1 VWSWGGSRAAE
12 AARWARPAR
21 PLGTTCL
28 SNEVLNSYKARHSGE
43 EGGRFDNDVVIAARD
58 AYSDYLLRELDDE
71 IAKHVPDYREY
82 LEVLKSIGNIQFTS
96 RVFAD
101 AWAGRPTLADGSWEA
116 GLAALFE
123 FSVIGYLKSGEAA
136 EAARTSGGIWMHVL
150 GSIPPRTSTE
160 STLASRRRWTSSR
173 VARGPAEAYPAA

>member
-123 FSVIGYLKSGEAA
+123 FSVIGYLKSGGGGGGSTYIWRYLDARARFDPTADVYRVHPGLKEALDLIQGR
-136 EAARTSGGIWMHVL
+136 ARSG
-150 GSIPPRTSTE
+150 
-160 STLASRRRWTSSR
+160 
-173 VARGPAEAYPAA
+173 